1 MNLNFW
7 LGKKHVL
14 AVYGTS
20 GCPRVGDEV
29 AIRNEKTNGIFT
41 VFSVLWSY
49 CIIPAAPPLNRSKRT
64 ALRSTWL
71 RIEERILK
79 ETDKL

>member
-7 LGKKHVL
+7 LGNERVL

-29 AIRNEKTNGIFT
+29 AIRNRKTNGMFK
-41 VFSVLWSY
+41 VVSVLWSY
-49 CIIPAAPPLNRSKRT
+49 CIIPAAPPLEPVQANSVEVH
-64 ALRSTWL
+64 LV
-71 RIEERILK
+71 EN
-79 ETDKL
+79 